1 MSLLQEIQA
10 HGLADWEFNRQL
22 KQSAK
27 MRYEE
32 WEEKYQPIKNHL
44 DKEAQDDQCT
54 FETYGVEVGFVLGVN
69 FVDPRRVWTLI
80 DGSEGTYI
88 IDGYHSVNRISYFIT
103 QKPYEGMKGSFSM
116 LDHQYASDEDECD
129 A

>member
-1 MSLLQEIQA
+1 MSLLQEMLT
-10 HGLADWEFNRQL
+10 HGLADCEFNRQL

-32 WEEKYQPIKNHL
+32 WAEKYQPIKNHL
-44 DKEAQDDQCT
+44 DKEAQDDQYT

-69 FVDPRRVWTLI
+69 FVDPKRVWTLI

-88 IDGYHSVNRISYFIT
+88 IDGYHLVDRISYFVT
-103 QKPYEGMKGSFSM
+103 QKPYEGMEGSFSM
-116 LDHQYASDEDECD
+116 LDHQYANDEDESN